1 MSETRLCD
9 RCGGMIPSRRLDV
22 LPDTRLCVP
31 CSEEI
36 GGDYILI
43 SQAENLAKSGSLK
56 KNYGDYKLARRRR
69 HIERKEG

>member
-1 MSETRLCD
+1 MSERLCE
-9 RCGGMIPSRRLDV
+9 RCGGVIPPRRVEV
-22 LPDTRLCVP
+22 LPDTRLCAP

-69 HIERKEG
+69 SIERKA